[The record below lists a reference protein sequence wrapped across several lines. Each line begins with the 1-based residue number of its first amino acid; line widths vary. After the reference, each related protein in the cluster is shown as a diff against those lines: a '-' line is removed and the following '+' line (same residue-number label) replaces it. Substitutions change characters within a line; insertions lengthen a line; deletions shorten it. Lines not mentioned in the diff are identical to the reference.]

1 MKRSSLA
8 RTTRRDCGSANAQL
22 AVTRLAAA
30 TLGLALLAS
39 STGCRGGNPFFP
51 PPGPLNNQQASAVIH
66 DPYPDRDI
74 APYDAGS
81 RPPGYENPLPEPV
94 RNRIVK
100 DSMPWLGR

>member
-1 MKRSSLA
+1 MKKSVITRP
-8 RTTRRDCGSANAQL
+8 TRRDCGSANAQI
-22 AVTRLAAA
+22 AAI
-30 TLGLALLAS
+30 LGVALLAS
-39 STGCRGGNPFFP
+39 SFGCRGGNPFFP

>member
-1 MKRSSLA
+1 MNK
-8 RTTRRDCGSANAQL
+8 TQITRAFRGSGGYGSP
-22 AVTRLAAA
+22 RLAMAA
-30 TLGLALLAS
+30 LGFAFLAALG
-39 STGCRGGNPFFP
+39 GCRGNHPFAR

-94 RNRIVK
+94 RNRIVR

>member
-1 MKRSSLA
+1 M
-8 RTTRRDCGSANAQL
+8 TTSITQRVSRGLCIPRGAKLSWIL
-22 AVTRLAAA
+22 VGIFVT
-30 TLGLALLAS
+30 TS
-39 STGCRGGNPFFP
+39 FTGCRGGNPLFP
-51 PPGPLNNQQASAVIH
+51 APGPLNKQQASAVIH

-94 RNRIVK
+94 RNRIVP